1 MKLQILSKNKTNRGV
16 KTPITKIN
24 IMKKTKTGLHI
35 ETRKN
40 RIEVYTKADL
50 QQREKE
56 LIEQRELIK
65 LAAMIGLA
73 ITLVGLGFIFGLSV

>member
-1 MKLQILSKNKTNRGV
+1 
-16 KTPITKIN
+16 
-24 IMKKTKTGLHI
+24 MKKTKTGLHI

-73 ITLVGLGFIFGLSV
+73 ITLVVLGFIFGLSI

>member
-1 MKLQILSKNKTNRGV
+1 
-16 KTPITKIN
+16 
-24 IMKKTKTGLHI
+24 MKKTKTGLHI

-65 LAAMIGLA
+65 LAVMIGFA

>member
-1 MKLQILSKNKTNRGV
+1 
-16 KTPITKIN
+16 
-24 IMKKTKTGLHI
+24 MKKTKTGLHI

-65 LAAMIGLA
+65 LAAMIGFS